1 MMRSRVIETSEGIQD
16 EMEVRLFDEAKRMM
30 RDRGWLE
37 TNDVI
42 GAGIDKGSV
51 LEVGSGPDY
60 LGLEWL
66 KKTKKTR
73 LTGLEISSNMI
84 KVSQKNA
91 GEYGLESRVRYV
103 LGDAH
108 KLPFNDNEFDGVFS
122 CESLHEWVKPGLIFS
137 EIYRVLKPN
146 GEFFVGDLR
155 RDMNPFM
162 VFLMKALV
170 KSREMKEG
178 LMSSINAA
186 YTAEEIKHM
195 LVKTG
200 IRNCSIHR
208 NLMGICIVG
217 EKRVA
222 D

>member
-1 MMRSRVIETSEGIQD
+1 MIRPRVAETDEGIQD
-16 EMEVRLFDEAKRMM
+16 EMDVKMFDEAKRMM
-30 RDRGWLE
+30 RDKGWLE

-66 KKTKKTR
+66 KKTEETR

-84 KVSQKNA
+84 KVAQKNA

-108 KLPFNDNEFDGVFS
+108 KIPFKDNEFDGAFS
-122 CESLHEWVKPGLIFS
+122 CESLHEWAEPGLIFS

-146 GEFFVGDLR
+146 GKFFVGDLR
-155 RDMNPFM
+155 RDMNPIM
-162 VFLMKALV
+162 VFLMKLLA

-178 LMSSINAA
+178 LISSINAA
-186 YTAEEIKHM
+186 YTTKEIESI
-195 LVKTG
+195 LAKTG
-200 IRNCSIHR
+200 IESSRINS
-208 NLMGICIVG
+208 NLMGLGIIG
-217 EKRVA
+217 EKR
-222 D
+222 